1 MSRSGRAG
9 AGAGAALSMDAVFT
23 DDPARDQPRAITRPV
38 SRADRLFRGVLRCA
52 ALAVFSI
59 TGLIAL
65 FLVLKAWSALRLVG
79 WSFVTTQIWIPAR
92 RQFGI
97 ASLLPNGIFIA
108 LIALV
113 VAIPV
118 ALATAIFIS
127 EYAPPALRRPLIA
140 LVDLMAAVPSIIYG
154 LWGVFFLQPRILGTI
169 RWMSEH
175 LAWIPVFSVR
185 GQHSP
190 SSYTSSTFIAGL
202 VVSLMVIPLIASIS
216 REVFS
221 QAPIGEREAAFA
233 LGSSRWAM
241 VRTVVLPYG
250 RGGMIGAIMLGF
262 GRAMGETIAI
272 ALIISP
278 TYSPAWRVLEN
289 HGLSIAALIALRYQ
303 EATPQMLSSLMA
315 AGLALFVITL
325 AVNAV
330 ASVVVTRSRS
340 GAQTV

>member
-1 MSRSGRAG
+1 MSTAALGAERVGAHTDHDDPAQDKPRSIHKLVSPTDRLFHGVLRA
-9 AGAGAALSMDAVFT
+9 AALSVFGITAMIAVF
-23 DDPARDQPRAITRPV
+23 
-38 SRADRLFRGVLRCA
+38 LL
-52 ALAVFSI
+52 
-59 TGLIAL
+59 
-65 FLVLKAWSALRLVG
+65 LKAWSALRLVG
-79 WSFVTTQIWIPAR
+79 WSFVTTQIWIPAQR
-92 RQFGI
+92 RFGV

-108 LIALV
+108 TIALV
-113 VAIPV
+113 VAIPI
-118 ALATAIFIS
+118 ALATAVFIS

-140 LVDLMAAVPSIIYG
+140 LIDLMAAVPSIIYG
-154 LWGVFFLQPRILGTI
+154 LWGVFFLQPRILGTL

-175 LAWIPVFSVR
+175 LSWIAVFQVR

-202 VVSLMVIPLIASIS
+202 VVSLMVIPLVASIT

-241 VRTVVLPYG
+241 IRTVVLPYG

-303 EATPQMLSSLMA
+303 ESTQAMLSSLMA
-315 AGLALFVITL
+315 AGLALFAITL
-325 AVNAV
+325 VVNAV

-340 GAQTV
+340 GAQTG